1 MNEKLA
7 KLLNEVATLLDM
19 KEVPFKPRAFEKAA
33 YAIESLG
40 EDIKDIYK
48 KSGIKGLEEI
58 PGVGKGIAER
68 IEEYIKTGHVED
80 FEKLKKEVPVDLDN
94 LTKIEGLGPKTI
106 LKLYKKLDIKTVAQL
121 EKALKGHKLKDLEGF
136 GEKTEQKLLQSIS
149 FLKQSHGRFNIGN
162 VLPIARRIMEK
173 LEKVSGVERVESAG
187 SIRRMQETVGDLDIL
202 V

>member
-1 MNEKLA
+1 MNEKLD

-19 KEVPFKPRAFEKAA
+19 KEVPFKPRAYEKAA

-94 LTKIEGLGPKTI
+94 LSKIEGLGPKTI
-106 LKLYKKLDIKTVAQL
+106 LKLYKKFYR
-121 EKALKGHKLKDLEGF
+121 HKF
-136 GEKTEQKLLQSIS
+136 
-149 FLKQSHGRFNIGN
+149 
-162 VLPIARRIMEK
+162 A
-173 LEKVSGVERVESAG
+173 
-187 SIRRMQETVGDLDIL
+187 
-202 V
+202 